1 MNNFLLKSLIGLT
14 LLATLYSCDE
24 NNSIGGSI
32 QPDQD
37 KISVYYDTVH
47 VVSQTVFV
55 DSMLYRSSS
64 AYLGEFTDPNFGTTK
79 PDFLAQLYCPRQF
92 SFPDDVK
99 RIDSSFLYLYYE
111 DWFGDSTTMLHINV
125 YELNSPLMI
134 GQSYFTNIN
143 PAKYCDKSKLL
154 GQYSF
159 TPGDLYATDS
169 AKSLST
175 YQTVL
180 KIPIDLVLG
189 NKFLKDSRLNPS
201 TFASPEKF
209 AQYFNGLYVTTNF
222 GNGSIIYIDHSEVE
236 FCYGTYLYSKTS
248 GGLRDSFVVGASYFP
263 VTKEV
268 KQVNRFEHPDLSYY
282 VNPSNSSDSLNYV
295 FSPAGMYT
303 RITIPDKVFNTL
315 SGSSVNR
322 MRLKILATQF
332 DDSDYGMS
340 PPNNM
345 LLIRESE
352 AKDFFSRFE
361 MNDGLNS
368 FLAEYNSESESYE
381 FNLSYYA
388 QKMVRELDA
397 PESSS
402 FSPFNNMIMIPVTII
417 ESTDG
422 TQVRL
427 EQMLKPSAVKVRGAK
442 HPTQPMKLELIY
454 SKGKIN

>member
-1 MNNFLLKSLIGLT
+1 MNNFLLKSLFGLT

-24 NNSIGGSI
+24 SNSIGGSI

-37 KISVYYDTVH
+37 RISVYYDTVH

-79 PDFLAQLYCPRQF
+79 PDFLAQLYCPRLF

-99 RIDSSFLYLYYE
+99 RIDSSYLYLYYE

-154 GQYSF
+154 GQLSI

-175 YQTVL
+175 YQTVI
-180 KIPIDLVLG
+180 KIPLDLTLG

-201 TFASPEKF
+201 AFATPDKF

-282 VNPSNSSDSLNYV
+282 INPSNASDSLNYV

-332 DDSDYGMS
+332 DESDYGMS
-340 PPNNM
+340 PPQYM
-345 LLIRESE
+345 LMIRESE
-352 AKDFFSRFE
+352 AREFFSRFE
-361 MNDGLNS
+361 MNDGINS
-368 FLAEYNSESESYE
+368 FLAKYDSKTESYE

-388 QKMVRELDA
+388 QKMVRELDN
-397 PESSS
+397 PESST
-402 FSPFNNMIMIPVTII
+402 FSPFKNMLMIPVTII
-417 ESTDG
+417 ESADG